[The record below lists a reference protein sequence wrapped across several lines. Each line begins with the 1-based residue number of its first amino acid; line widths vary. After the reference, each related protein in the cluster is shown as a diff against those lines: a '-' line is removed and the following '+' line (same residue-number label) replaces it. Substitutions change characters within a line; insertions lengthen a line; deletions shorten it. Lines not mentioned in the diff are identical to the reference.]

1 MQKIQF
7 IKMHG
12 LGNDF
17 VIIDRRI
24 DNVEINKDIINK
36 LSDIRIPRDAGDYRI
51 ISRKVIDH
59 LKKLNVSE
67 SQIINLIKKYGYKIK
82 DSEEK
87 VTDNLSKNE
96 YYLSC

>member
-36 LSDIRIPRDAGDYRI
+36 LSDRRTGAGCDQ
-51 ISRKVIDH
+51 VLTID
-59 LKKLNVSE
+59 
-67 SQIINLIKKYGYKIK
+67 
-82 DSEEK
+82 
-87 VTDNLSKNE
+87 KNT
-96 YYLSC
+96 